1 MQLKNIQT
9 LRATLVCETGL
20 HIGGG
25 DTALQIGGIDSAVV
39 RHPLTQ
45 QPYIPGSSLKG
56 KLRSLLEWRAG
67 VVGETEGKVLSH
79 QVYQKLIDDKKQAQ
93 ALQAL
98 KILQLFG
105 VSGGDKLSA
114 EQAQQVGPTRLSFWD
129 CEFDQH
135 WLAQQGGHV
144 QTEEKAENCIDRI
157 SGVALHPRFI
167 ERVPAGSRFDFRL
180 TVRQLDGDSPDLLDT
195 LLAGLKMLELDGLGG
210 SISRG
215 YGKVR
220 FEALTLDGEDLQPR
234 FEQLQPFA
242 TAPVHTAQGA

>member
-9 LRATLVCETGL
+9 LRAILVCETGL

-39 RHPLTQ
+39 RHPLTR

-79 QVYQKLIDDKKQAQ
+79 QVYQKLRDAQKQA
-93 ALQAL
+93 QAL

-105 VSGGDKLSA
+105 VSGGDKLSFD
-114 EQAQQVGPTRLSFWD
+114 QAQQVGPTRLSFWD

-167 ERVPAGSRFDFRL
+167 ERVPAGSRFAFRL
-180 TVRQLDGDSPDLLDT
+180 TVRQLDGDSPELLNT

-234 FEQLQPFA
+234 FEQLQPFK
-242 TAPVHTAQGA
+242 HTTQGAG

>member
-1 MQLKNIQT
+1 MQLNNIQT

-67 VVGETEGKVLSH
+67 VVGDTKGKVLSH
-79 QVYQKLIDDKKQAQ
+79 QVYQDLKDAQKQA
-93 ALQAL
+93 QAL

-114 EQAQQVGPTRLSFWD
+114 KQAQQVGPTRLSFWD
-129 CEFDQH
+129 CKFDEH
-135 WLAQQGGHV
+135 WLAQQGGRV

-180 TVRQLDGDSPDLLDT
+180 TVRQLDGDSSDLLDT

-234 FEQLQPFA
+234 FEQLQPFK
-242 TAPVHTAQGA
+242 HTTQGAG

>member
-1 MQLKNIQT
+1 MQLNNIQT
-9 LRATLVCETGL
+9 LCATLVCETGL

-25 DTALQIGGIDSAVV
+25 DTELQIGGIDSAVV
-39 RHPLTQ
+39 RHPLTR

-79 QVYQKLIDDKKQAQ
+79 QVYQHLKDAQKQA
-93 ALQAL
+93 QAL

-129 CEFDQH
+129 CEFDQD
-135 WLAQQGGHV
+135 WLKQQGGRV

-167 ERVPAGSRFDFRL
+167 ERVPAGSRFAFRL

-220 FEALTLDGEDLQPR
+220 FETLTLDGEDLQPR
-234 FEQLQPFA
+234 FEQLQPFK
-242 TAPVHTAQGA
+242 HTMQGAG

>member
-1 MQLKNIQT
+1 MQLNNIQT

-67 VVGETEGKVLSH
+67 VVGDTKGKVLSH
-79 QVYQKLIDDKKQAQ
+79 QVYQDLKDAQKQA
-93 ALQAL
+93 QAL

-129 CEFDQH
+129 CKFDEH
-135 WLAQQGGHV
+135 WLAQQGGRV

-220 FEALTLDGEDLQPR
+220 FETLTLDGEDLQPR
-234 FEQLQPFA
+234 FEQLQPFK
-242 TAPVHTAQGA
+242 HTTQGAG